1 MNSRKTI
8 LSVLFVLLVC
18 LAGAC
23 FAAEDSDIQKQQA
36 ISLFGKDATDRF
48 EQMFQ
53 SGEFDFDY
61 RCNHSMYSGA
71 NVLHYTVWTG
81 DINRVKTLLERGA
94 DVNAKTDSGES
105 VLESAVQSGNFEMVQ
120 FLVERGADV
129 NAKDEWGA
137 TVLHTAAHS
146 GNLEMVQFLIERGA
160 DVNAKDDAEK
170 TVLNYAIL
178 GDVRKPVLNSTDQS
192 DALKMVQWLV
202 KCGANVNAKDRW
214 GHSSLLHEAVFND
227 DLELVKWLVERG
239 VDVNTTNKMGWT
251 ALYTAKRYGKTEI
264 AQWLKDH
271 GAKTFVVNW
280 REFFVFFIGFC
291 ILFSLI
297 MFYIY
302 LKRGKR
308 KTASRD
314 A

>member
-1 MNSRKTI
+1 
-8 LSVLFVLLVC
+8 
-18 LAGAC
+18 
-23 FAAEDSDIQKQQA
+23 
-36 ISLFGKDATDRF
+36 
-48 EQMFQ
+48 
-53 SGEFDFDY
+53 
-61 RCNHSMYSGA
+61 
-71 NVLHYTVWTG
+71 
-81 DINRVKTLLERGA
+81 
-94 DVNAKTDSGES
+94 
-105 VLESAVQSGNFEMVQ
+105 
-120 FLVERGADV
+120 
-129 NAKDEWGA
+129 
-137 TVLHTAAHS
+137 
-146 GNLEMVQFLIERGA
+146 
-160 DVNAKDDAEK
+160 
-170 TVLNYAIL
+170 
-178 GDVRKPVLNSTDQS
+178 
-192 DALKMVQWLV
+192 MVQWLV

-297 MFYIY
+297 AFYIY

>member
-1 MNSRKTI
+1 M
-8 LSVLFVLLVC
+8 SVLFVLLVC

-36 ISLFGKDATDRF
+36 ISLFGKDAADRF

-53 SGEFDFDY
+53 SGEFDFNY
-61 RCNHSMYSGA
+61 RCNYSMYSGA

-81 DINRVKTLLERGA
+81 DLNRVKTLLERGA

-105 VLESAVQSGNFEMVQ
+105 VLESAIF
-120 FLVERGADV
+120 
-129 NAKDEWGA
+129 
-137 TVLHTAAHS
+137 S
-146 GNLEMVQFLIERGA
+146 GNLEMVQFLVERGA

-214 GHSSLLHEAVFND
+214 GHSSLLPEAVFND

-271 GAKTFVVNW
+271 GA
-280 REFFVFFIGFC
+280 
-291 ILFSLI
+291 
-297 MFYIY
+297 
-302 LKRGKR
+302 
-308 KTASRD
+308 
-314 A
+314 